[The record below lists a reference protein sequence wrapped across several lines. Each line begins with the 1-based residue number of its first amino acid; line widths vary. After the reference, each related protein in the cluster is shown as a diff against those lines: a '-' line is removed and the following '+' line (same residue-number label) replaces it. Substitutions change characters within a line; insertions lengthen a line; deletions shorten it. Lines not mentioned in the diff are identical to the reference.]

1 MQIYPLS
8 FAKEL
13 FRPESILGFK
23 IASQV
28 SKHNNIALPQ
38 NKINLDSSKFDI
50 DN

>member
-13 FRPESILGFK
+13 FRPESILGIK
-23 IASQV
+23 SASQV
-28 SKHNNIALPQ
+28 SKHNIALPQ